1 MNILGVI
8 PARYAS
14 TRFPG
19 KPLAIIKGKSMV
31 ERVYLQAKKTT
42 HITKL
47 VVATDDQRIY
57 DHVLA
62 FGGEACMTSD
72 THPSGTDR
80 CGEVLEKSIG
90 FDAVV
95 NIQGDEPCIDPA
107 QIDSIALALKEGA
120 PIATLCKVIENEEE
134 RISPNVVKVVKS
146 VNGKALYFSRATIP
160 FNRDQKGDVTYYKHI
175 GLYGYTKKSLDVI
188 TKLPKS
194 TLENCELLEQLRWLE
209 NDLDIRVLETL
220 HNSIG
225 VDSPEDINKILTL
238 LTKEMG

>member
-19 KPLAIIKGKSMV
+19 KPLAIINGKSMI
-31 ERVYLQAKKTT
+31 ERVYLQAKKTI

-57 DHVLA
+57 DHVIA
-62 FGGEACMTSD
+62 FGGDACMTSD

-95 NIQGDEPCIDPA
+95 NIQGDEPCINPA
-107 QIDSIALALKEGA
+107 QIDSVALALKEGA
-120 PIATLCKVIENEEE
+120 PIATLCKLIEDEEE
-134 RISPNVVKVVKS
+134 KTSPNVVKVVKS
-146 VNGKALYFSRATIP
+146 LSGKALYFSRAKIP
-160 FNRDQKGDVTYYKHI
+160 FNRENTSEINYYKHI
-175 GLYGYTKKSLDVI
+175 GLYGYSKESLDI
-188 TKLPKS
+188 IIKLPKS
-194 TLENCELLEQLRWLE
+194 TLENSELLEQLRWLE
-209 NDLDIRVLETL
+209 NDLDIKVLETSY
-220 HNSIG
+220 NSIG

-238 LTKEMG
+238 LAKEI